1 MAGPDKRSYSA
12 GHFLLS
18 IDNQPAVLKKLSGL
32 NVKAEVATVNMGPE
46 QLAMKHISV
55 LKYEPCTLEVG
66 MSMGKSLYEWIK
78 ASLDKAHIRKNGYVM
93 ACDYNY
99 KAMGYR
105 HFSNALITEITIPA
119 MDGSSK
125 DGAFFTVKFQP
136 EKIEYADGDGQDA
149 KGVVNVGQKK
159 WLCSNFRL
167 RLGDLDCT
175 KVSKIDAITIKQG
188 VVNDAVGEQR
198 EDTFEASKLEIPN
211 VKITLAASHAKTWI
225 DWHKTFVVQGKCG
238 QEDEL
243 NGAIEW
249 LSPSGEVLGTLN
261 LMQVGIFSLNTEDVE
276 ANKDSIARI
285 VVECYVEGMT
295 IDLANA
301 Q

>member
-1 MAGPDKRSYSA
+1 MAADKRSYSA

-18 IDNQPAVLKKLSGL
+18 LDQQPALLKKQSGL
-32 NVKAEVATVNMGPE
+32 NIKAEVATVNMGPE

-55 LKYEPCTLEVG
+55 LKYEPCTIEVG
-66 MSMGKSLYEWIK
+66 MSMGKGLYEWIK

-93 ACDYNY
+93 ACDYSY

-105 HFSNALITEITIPA
+105 HFTNALITEITIPA

-136 EKIEYADGDGQDA
+136 EKIEYADGDGADA
-149 KGVVNVGQKK
+149 KGTVNVKQKK

-198 EDTFEASKLEIPN
+198 EDTWEPTKLEIPN
-211 VKITLAASHAKTWI
+211 IKITLAASHAKTWI
-225 DWHKTFVVQGKCG
+225 DWHRTFVIQGKCS

-243 NGAIEW
+243 TGAIEF
-249 LSPSGEVLGTLN
+249 LSQDGKTLGSLN

-276 ANKDSIARI
+276 ANKDSISR
-285 VVECYVEGMT
+285 VVAEFYVEKMVLNLT
-295 IDLANA
+295 EV
-301 Q
+301 